1 MKPVRVSVKA
11 VIIQDDKLLVT
22 KNTDPWGIFYL
33 LPGGGQMPGESLHE
47 ALKRECRE
55 EIGVEVE
62 IGDLVFIRDYIA
74 RNHEF
79 AEIEPD
85 IHQIE
90 LMFLC
95 TLPEDQVPHNGVQPD
110 TSQISVE
117 WLSLRDLETH
127 RIYPKAIKR
136 YLVLPIQT
144 RAIYLGDVN

>member
-11 VIIQDDKLLVT
+11 VIIQDGKLLVT

-47 ALKRECRE
+47 ALMRECRE

-62 IGDLVFIRDYIA
+62 IGDPVFIRDYIA

-85 IHQIE
+85 VHQIE
-90 LMFLC
+90 LRFYA
-95 TLPEDQVPHNGVQPD
+95 LPEDQVRTMGC
-110 TSQISVE
+110 
-117 WLSLRDLETH
+117 SLT
-127 RIYPKAIKR
+127 
-136 YLVLPIQT
+136 
-144 RAIYLGDVN
+144 